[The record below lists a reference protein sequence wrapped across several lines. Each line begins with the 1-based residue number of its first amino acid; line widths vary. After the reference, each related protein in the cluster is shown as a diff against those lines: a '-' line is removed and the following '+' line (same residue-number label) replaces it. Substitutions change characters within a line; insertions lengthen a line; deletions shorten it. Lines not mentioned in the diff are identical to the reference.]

1 MAFLPTG
8 ALLVTDRNGK
18 IFKIEGQEAI
28 ELKNVPE
35 VNSKNQGGMLDIVL
49 DPAFDSNQFIYVSYS
64 KVHPE
69 DAELTTTAVSRY
81 ILSEDGLEEAVEIFE
96 ATPYESTNHHF
107 GSRLV
112 FGDDGYLY
120 ITVGDRG
127 KRDDNPQD
135 LTRSPGKVHR
145 IKSDGTIPEDNPF
158 VANPDAVASIYSY
171 GHRNPQGMIKDPA
184 TGNMW
189 AHEHGPRGGDEIN
202 EIVAGNNY
210 GWPVIS
216 YGINY
221 NGTVFTTETEREGME
236 QPKHYWVPSIGP
248 SGMAYVTSERYPNWK
263 NHLLSGSLKYG
274 FVSVM
279 PLRGGSLG
287 DETRLLE
294 GVGRT
299 RSIVQSPDGYLY
311 IGFRNFN
318 QIKGNFFYRFFD
330 FMHIM
335 KSYTLGK
342 MGLHFN
348 GSSANVSYP
357 KTLFYST
364 NGFVHHMNIPFGE
377 TRLFANEVAKK
388 SNTTFCLHPNAEV
401 THVQNPSFKSWFRE
415 QRKNELI
422 LRRCKIVAQLSNG
435 VLFLCR
441 LTFFSL
447 ACILLIF
454 GTPKIQFAS
463 AVLISVRFLV
473 QYISFG
479 IVAKKLSV
487 LKLIIALP
495 LFELWHLATQFIIF
509 ISSLKSKRLYWN

>member
-1 MAFLPTG
+1 MRIVIFIMTLGMISTFCTPSGEVNEPAVKMEVVLEPEVAAGKTLFEANCSGCHGVKVQAFADQQWKHGNSPEEIAATISEGRAEGAMPSFAALLDSGQIQNLVAYIQYGINQVGEYDFEEEFNYDTIHSHLGQSFTLELVTEAAEVPWGMAFLPTG

-18 IFKIEGQEAI
+18 IFKIEGTETV
-28 ELKNVPE
+28 ELKGVPK

-49 DPAFDSNQFIYVSYS
+49 DPAFESNSYVYVSYS
-64 KVHPE
+64 KVHPD

-81 ILSEDGLEEAVEIFE
+81 VLSEDGLEQAVEIFE
-96 ATPYESTNHHF
+96 AVPYETTNHHF

-145 IKSDGTIPEDNPF
+145 IHADGSIPTDNPF
-158 VANPDAVASIYSY
+158 VDQPEAVASIYSY

-184 TGNMW
+184 TGRMW

-202 EIVAGNNY
+202 EIIPGNNY

-221 NGTVFTTETEREGME
+221 NGTVFTTETEKEGME

-248 SGMAYVTSERYPNWK
+248 SGMAYVTSDRYPAWK
-263 NHLLSGSLKYG
+263 NHVLSGSLKYG

-279 PLRGGSLG
+279 PLKGGSLG

-311 IGFRNFN
+311 IGLERPGRVY
-318 QIKGNFFYRFFD
+318 K
-330 FMHIM
+330 
-335 KSYTLGK
+335 L
-342 MGLHFN
+342 
-348 GSSANVSYP
+348 VP
-357 KTLFYST
+357 
-364 NGFVHHMNIPFGE
+364 VGE
-377 TRLFANEVAKK
+377 
-388 SNTTFCLHPNAEV
+388 
-401 THVQNPSFKSWFRE
+401 
-415 QRKNELI
+415 
-422 LRRCKIVAQLSNG
+422 
-435 VLFLCR
+435 
-441 LTFFSL
+441 
-447 ACILLIF
+447 
-454 GTPKIQFAS
+454 
-463 AVLISVRFLV
+463 
-473 QYISFG
+473 
-479 IVAKKLSV
+479 
-487 LKLIIALP
+487 
-495 LFELWHLATQFIIF
+495 
-509 ISSLKSKRLYWN
+509 

>member
-1 MAFLPTG
+1 MRIVVFIITLGWVSTFCTPAANEVSEPAVKMEVVLAPEVAAGKDLFEANCSGCHGVKVQAFADQRWKHGNSPEEIAATIREGRAEGAMPSFAAMLDSMAIQNLVAYIQYGINQVGEYDFEDEFDYDTIHSHLGQAFTLELVTEAAEVPWGMAFLPTG

-28 ELKNVPE
+28 ELKNVPQ

-49 DPAFDSNQFIYVSYS
+49 DPEFASNQLVYVSYS

-81 ILSEDGLEEAVEIFE
+81 VLTENGLEDAVEIFE

-145 IKSDGTIPEDNPF
+145 IKSDGTIPDDNPF
-158 VANPDAVASIYSY
+158 VADPNAVASIYSY

-311 IGFRNFN
+311 IGLERP
-318 QIKGNFFYRFFD
+318 GRVY
-330 FMHIM
+330 
-335 KSYTLGK
+335 
-342 MGLHFN
+342 
-348 GSSANVSYP
+348 
-357 KTLFYST
+357 
-364 NGFVHHMNIPFGE
+364 
-377 TRLFANEVAKK
+377 
-388 SNTTFCLHPNAEV
+388 
-401 THVQNPSFKSWFRE
+401 
-415 QRKNELI
+415 
-422 LRRCKIVAQLSNG
+422 KIVPVS
-435 VLFLCR
+435 
-441 LTFFSL
+441 
-447 ACILLIF
+447 
-454 GTPKIQFAS
+454 
-463 AVLISVRFLV
+463 
-473 QYISFG
+473 
-479 IVAKKLSV
+479 
-487 LKLIIALP
+487 
-495 LFELWHLATQFIIF
+495 E
-509 ISSLKSKRLYWN
+509 